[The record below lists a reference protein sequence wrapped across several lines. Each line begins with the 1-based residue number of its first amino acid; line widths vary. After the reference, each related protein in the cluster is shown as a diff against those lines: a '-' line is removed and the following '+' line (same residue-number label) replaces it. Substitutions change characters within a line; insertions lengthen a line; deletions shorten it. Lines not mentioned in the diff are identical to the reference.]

1 MAELDVL
8 VLGDLNPDLVLRG
21 DVRPAFGQREQ
32 LLDDARLVAG
42 GSGGIMACGAARL
55 GLRTV
60 VCGVVGDDA
69 FGRFMLEELA
79 RAGVDTRGVRVTG
92 DAPTGVSVILSD
104 GADRAI
110 LTAAGSIGRL
120 DAGDVDPD
128 LVRSARHLHV
138 SSYFLQTRL
147 HAGLPR
153 LFEEAR
159 RAGATTSVDPNW
171 DATGEWDAGLSAL
184 LPHVDVFLP
193 NEAEARAIGG
203 TGDVGAAARALAATA
218 RAVAVKRGAAG
229 AVAVRGEEVVELPPP
244 PADVVDAIGAG
255 DAFDAG
261 FVAGVLAGWP
271 LERCLAVAVACGS
284 LSTRGIGGTAAQP
297 TMAEALALAEA
308 SR

>member
-8 VLGDLNPDLVLRG
+8 VLGDLNPDLVLSG

-32 LLDDARLVAG
+32 LLDDARLVVG

-55 GLRTV
+55 GLRAG
-60 VCGVVGDDA
+60 VCGVVGDDV
-69 FGRFMLEELA
+69 FGRFVLEELG
-79 RAGVDTRGVRVTG
+79 RAGVDTSGVRVAG

-110 LTAAGSIGRL
+110 LTAAGSIDRL
-120 DAGDVDPD
+120 GADDVDPV
-128 LVRSARHLHV
+128 LVRSARHVHV

-147 HAGLPR
+147 QAGLPR

-159 RAGATTSVDPNW
+159 RAGVTTSVDPNW
-171 DATGEWDAGLSAL
+171 DAAGDWDAGLRAI
-184 LPHVDVFLP
+184 LPHTDVFLP

-203 TGDVGAAARALAATA
+203 TDDAVAAARALAASA
-218 RAVAVKRGAAG
+218 GVVAVKRGAAG
-229 AVAVRGEEVVELPPP
+229 AVAVRGAEVVEVPVA

-261 FVAGVLAGWP
+261 FVAGVLEGWP
-271 LERCLAVAVACGS
+271 LERCLAFAVACGA
-284 LSTRGIGGTAAQP
+284 LSTRGIGGTVAQP

-308 SR
+308 TA